1 MHTPPMKRL
10 RTVSAAVVLL
20 VLAACSATP
29 TTTPTASAAP
39 ATATSSAT
47 ELLASSPDTE
57 PIVAVVA
64 AITPSVVT
72 VTSRVQ
78 TLTPFGRSEGEAVGT
93 GFVVRADGFIL
104 TNQHVVE
111 GASAVTVTLPS
122 GEQRPA
128 TVVAD
133 DAQHDLAVLKIDA
146 SGLPALALGSTD
158 GLDLGETVV
167 AIGFA
172 LDLSGGPTITS
183 GIISSLD
190 RSIDVQGSNGSGTAR
205 SYEGLLQTDAALNH
219 GNSGGPLVTLDG
231 RVIGVNV
238 AGGDGVEN
246 IGFAIPIETAA
257 PLLQQAFGQAA

>member
-1 MHTPPMKRL
+1 M
-10 RTVSAAVVLL
+10 LL

-29 TTTPTASAAP
+29 TATPTASAAS
-39 ATATSSAT
+39 ATTTTSGT
-47 ELLASSPDTE
+47 ELLASSADNE

-64 AITPSVVT
+64 ATTPSVVT

-78 TLTPFGRSEGEAVGT
+78 TLTPFGRSTGEAVGT
-93 GFVVRADGFIL
+93 GFVVRTDGFIR

-122 GEQRPA
+122 GGEHPA
-128 TVVAD
+128 IVVAE

-146 SGLPALALGSTD
+146 AGLPALSLGSAD
-158 GLDLGETVV
+158 GLEIGESVV
-167 AIGFA
+167 AVGYA
-172 LDLSGGPTITS
+172 LDLPGGPTVTS

-190 RSIDVQGSNGSGTAR
+190 RTINVQGSNGLGTAR
-205 SYEGLLQTDAALNH
+205 SYTGLLQTDAALNH

-246 IGFAIPIETAA
+246 IGFAIPIDTAA